1 MQFKNEA
8 DKRIFELITGIHL
21 YSERLIQQNLKKLNM
36 TAPQFRTMTILSQKD
51 NITQHEFAKIIQAD
65 TTTVMVL
72 CDSLEKKGWLKR
84 VPDPTDRRANRLF
97 LTNSGKQTF
106 AQALPLIQAV
116 YDEHALN
123 GISTEELKAAIPAL
137 EKLHL
142 NIRVAF
148 QQAIDK
154 NKTER

>member
-1 MQFKNEA
+1 MEFKNKA

-21 YSERLIQQNLKKLNM
+21 YSERLIQQNLKMLNM

-51 NITQHEFAKIIQAD
+51 NITQREFATIIQAD

-97 LTNSGKQTF
+97 LTESGKQIY
-106 AQALPLIQAV
+106 AQALPLIQAI
-116 YDEHALN
+116 YNEYALN
-123 GISTEELKAAIPAL
+123 QVSIDELKAAIPAL
-137 EKLHL
+137 EKLYL

-154 NKTER
+154 KQN